1 VQKMGKLL
9 NELGEEALNKEFCQ
23 NIAKSFTRSSGRAG
37 KPIVKWTEV
46 HSWFQ
51 SRKEDSAK
59 ASENVP
65 DISGASPPIK
75 AVESS
80 KTLKGGSHIYI
91 LL

>member
-1 VQKMGKLL
+1 MLFQ
-9 NELGEEALNKEFCQ
+9 
-23 NIAKSFTRSSGRAG
+23 
-37 KPIVKWTEV
+37 V

-80 KTLKGGSHIYI
+80 KTLKGGSHI
-91 LL
+91 LLTTLNFLSNFMLLLVTYPCLYLRSSVVESVDIEYCDLQV